1 MGWLNNNACVYCVSC
16 AICLLN
22 SFQQFGQN
30 SSHITGL
37 NTSYTFYPLFI
48 VHKTMLQHLIMASTC
63 TLPYI
68 QDMENQ

>member
-1 MGWLNNNACVYCVSC
+1 MGWLNNNACVYSVSH

-22 SFQQFGQN
+22 SFQQFGH

-37 NTSYTFYPLFI
+37 STNYTFYPKLS
-48 VHKTMLQHLIMASTC
+48 VHKTMLQYLIMASTC
-63 TLPYI
+63 TLLWI